1 MLESQVPLRVGVI
14 IGVALALAAC
24 RDSAFK
30 AAAKRDTVTD
40 WKAFVAQH
48 PQDENLDAA
57 KARLAE
63 LEFDEAKRA
72 HTLIGYKRFLEQYPD
87 AAQTKTAQALLESMR
102 FNAAKEKGTAQAL
115 RQFVR
120 EHPDGAHRDEAD
132 QLLKALELKEVAT
145 LDEPATLSRIA
156 AQNPEDPRAAE
167 VSTRL
172 DEVAWGRATS
182 PAGWLAYLNDFP
194 AGAHRDE
201 ARTKLLSVQVDGLL
215 ASGLVAEAEA
225 LVKKSPL
232 SKGLNGLQ
240 AKLEKAKAL
249 AAVEASKDE
258 QVRRALPGFSR
269 RALGDVIKSL
279 SAPDAMD
286 RWQAAE
292 ELGQF
297 VTVQVIDPLLEQLR
311 VARSP
316 LIREAAFASLR
327 QVVRALP
334 RDVAEYEVA
343 TRLEALSKTA
353 SDGALF
359 LSRAVLLDLSGQL
372 EKAASEY
379 QRAWDPQSP
388 DPVVLSRWMAI
399 RAERRQFFAGAVT
412 ARQLAVWARDAAAA
426 SLTPTPATALSIA
439 RELCAA
445 HLEAK
450 AAHTF
455 ITAARREKT
464 EFPDDL
470 EAFEVRAVEAVK
482 LTQAKLRDAELML
495 LEQDAR
501 ARTCGNAD
509 VSDRVRAGE
518 EERLKVL
525 TALRQKPAKD
535 VALLLE
541 LARTRDPSP
550 KVREAA
556 AP

>member
-1 MLESQVPLRVGVI
+1 MIIAVG
-14 IGVALALAAC
+14 LTLAAC

-30 AAAKRDTVTD
+30 AAAKRDSVTD
-40 WKAFVAQH
+40 WKAFLTQH
-48 PQDENLDAA
+48 PQDDNVDAA
-57 KARLAE
+57 RARLAE

-87 AAQTKTAQALLESMR
+87 AAQARAAQALLETMR
-102 FNAAKEKGTAQAL
+102 FNAAKEKGTAPAL

-120 EHPDGAHRDEAD
+120 EHPDGSHRDEAD
-132 QLLKALELKEVAT
+132 ALLKVLELKEVAS
-145 LDEPATLSRIA
+145 LDEAATLSRIA
-156 AQNPEDPRAAE
+156 AQNPDDPRAAE
-167 VSTRL
+167 VSSRL
-172 DEVAWGRATS
+172 DEVAWARATS
-182 PAGWLAYLNDFP
+182 PAGWLAYLTDFP

-201 ARTKLLSVQVDGLL
+201 ARTRLLSVQLEALL
-215 ASGLVAEAEA
+215 VSGLVNEAEA
-225 LVKKSPL
+225 LAKKSPL
-232 SKGLNGLQ
+232 AKGVAALPARL
-240 AKLEKAKAL
+240 AKAKAL
-249 AAVEASKDE
+249 AALETSKDE
-258 QVRRALPGFSR
+258 QLKKSLPGFSR
-269 RALGDVIKSL
+269 RALPDVIKSL
-279 SAPDAMD
+279 QAPDAMD

-297 VTVQVIDPLLEQLR
+297 VTVQTIDPLLDQLR
-311 VARSP
+311 VARNP

-327 QVVRALP
+327 QVLRALP

-343 TRLEALSKTA
+343 TRLDALSATA
-353 SDGALF
+353 SDAVLF
-359 LSRAVLLDLSGQL
+359 LTRAVLLDLSGQL
-372 EKAASEY
+372 EKAALEY

-412 ARQLAVWARDAAAA
+412 ARQLAVWAKEAAAA
-426 SLTPTPATALSIA
+426 SFTPTPPTAGSLA

-445 HLEAK
+445 AVQAR
-450 AAHTF
+450 AAHDF
-455 ITAARREKT
+455 IAAARREKT

-470 EAFEVRAVEAVK
+470 EAFEVRATEAVK

-509 VSDRVRAGE
+509 VTERVRAGE

-525 TALRQKPAKD
+525 GGLRQKPPKD
-535 VALLLE
+535 LPLLLE
-541 LARTRDPSP
+541 LVRLRDPSP
-550 KVREAA
+550 RVRDAA